1 MRLNGMTVVVTL
13 AVSVL
18 SLVLAIV
25 VFSHKL
31 TATED
36 STLVATEAVACCD
49 FLYDLLMGVFSSAVL
64 TCATCS
70 VGYLVERRHTLEN
83 FHHRTLVILEHL
95 RPYRPDWDM

>member
-31 TATED
+31 TPTED
-36 STLVATEAVACCD
+36 STLAPAEDVTYDD
-49 FLYDLLMGVFSSAVL
+49 FLYDLLGILSSADTRWRL
-64 TCATCS
+64 SIIGRWLSSST
-70 VGYLVERRHTLEN
+70 
-83 FHHRTLVILEHL
+83 
-95 RPYRPDWDM
+95 